1 MNLAAN
7 IITAPN
13 PIDQIENF
21 LNTHSY
27 THERRSQNEIVVEV
41 QGKWND
47 MLVFF
52 SFEENMQCMHISCL
66 INIENQIENKSKIF
80 ELLALINDNLWVG
93 HFSYWPEH
101 KMPVFRHSVFF
112 SAQNPQF
119 DKQIIQL
126 FDIAVKE
133 CERMYPIFKVV
144 LTKGMEP
151 SQALY
156 PILIETAGQA

>member
-7 IITAPN
+7 LQPLSN
-13 PIDQIENF
+13 PIDQIELF
-21 LNTHSY
+21 LDSHSY
-27 THERRSQNEIVVEV
+27 AHERRSANEIVVEI

-52 SFEENMQCMHISCL
+52 SFEENMSCLHISCL
-66 INIENQIENKSKIF
+66 MNIEAELENKSKIF

-93 HFSYWPEH
+93 HFSYWTEH
-101 KMPVFRHSVFF
+101 RMPVFRHSVFYNE
-112 SAQNPQF
+112 QNPRFNAQVA
-119 DKQIIQL
+119 QI

-156 PILIETAGQA
+156 PVLMETAGQA